1 MFELFEENPT
11 VFIIVI
17 VIILIIIVV
26 LLWYFIFRKEVNDV
40 IINVNETIDQVGNTI
55 SELGINTQ
63 QQGGNQQQQ
72 QGGNQQQQ
80 QGGNQQQQQGGN
92 QQQQQ
97 GGNQQQTETE
107 ITNTPIPRYFCD
119 NIIQSLNSS
128 ERGSKSSICSCSDGI
143 QDTIIYG
150 DADEES
156 DFCLGGTIL
165 EQERGLDSNSRK
177 KYVICNNNLSE
188 NTVISNVGDTGSWN
202 GRCKCPDGQIYTV
215 NDFKNWNYQIGC
227 YGGLEM
233 EHLNLDK
240 DLNRIAGGSNDD
252 HSVVFCAPQ
261 ESLSSDFFEID
272 EENTST
278 YGFPNLDSTIKLKDM
293 TSGDNNIGYNGICNC
308 NGRDL
313 IVRGEDL
320 NQLNENC
327 VYGDLTEYEENQNR
341 NFNRFKVICESDENY
356 ASGLDND
363 ISSTA
368 LSNYNNPVNDKY
380 GVCSCPNNLNYIVR
394 QSKGDKISCK
404 GGVPVTFPDGTVAK
418 KEADWDHQV
427 LDFDPDILNDYVVC
441 GNRDPEFESY
451 ICKA

>member
-1 MFELFEENPT
+1 MFELFEENPIA
-11 VFIIVI
+11 FIIVI
-17 VIILIIIVV
+17 VIILIIIVA

-63 QQGGNQQQQ
+63 QQQQGGNQQQSGNQQQQSGNQQ
-72 QGGNQQQQ
+72 QGGNQQ
-80 QGGNQQQQQGGN
+80 
-92 QQQQQ
+92 
-97 GGNQQQTETE
+97 QQQTETE

-119 NIIQSLNSS
+119 NIIQSLNSI
-128 ERGSKSSICSCSDGI
+128 ENGSKSSICSCSDGI

-150 DADEES
+150 EADEES

-165 EQERGLDSNSRK
+165 DQERGLDSNSNPKK
-177 KYVICNNNLSE
+177 KYVICNNKLSE
-188 NTVISNVGDTGSWN
+188 NTVISNVAGTGSWN

-215 NDFKNWNYQIGC
+215 NDLNNFGYQLGC

-240 DLNRIAGGSNDD
+240 DLNRIAGNTNSNR
-252 HSVVFCAPQ
+252 SVVFCAPQ

-278 YGFPNLDSTIKLKDM
+278 YGFPNLDSTIKLKNI
-293 TSGDNNIGYNGICNC
+293 TQGDNNKGYKGICDC

-313 IVRGEDL
+313 FVRGEDY

-327 VYGDLTEYEENQNR
+327 VYGTLTEYEENQNI
-341 NFNRFKVICESDENY
+341 NLNRFKVICESDENY
-356 ASGLDND
+356 ASGLEDD
-363 ISSTA
+363 IISPAISKY
-368 LSNYNNPVNDKY
+368 SNQDDDKY

-418 KEADWDHQV
+418 KQADWDHHV
-427 LDFDPDILNDYVVC
+427 LPFDPDILNDYVVC
-441 GNRDPEFESY
+441 GNRSPEFESY
-451 ICKA
+451 ICEA